1 MEVIAILIKIKSSM
15 NLNFK
20 ETVFNTFSQSA
31 KGFILTR
38 PCRQRRISC
47 CPIAFLLLLVHDL
60 LAATYNKDRDIP
72 YICHFFYTGKIFGE

>member
-38 PCRQRRISC
+38 PYRQRHISC
-47 CPIAFLLLLVHDL
+47 CPNAFILLLVYDL
-60 LAATYNKDRDIP
+60 LAAAYNKDREVSRL
-72 YICHFFYTGKIFGE
+72 GLRLEGRGAR